1 MPKLVRVRY
10 DRKKM
15 EAACRDGTFPEPEAR
30 EVIGKTDYNEVD
42 LDEIAWIFFQQIKKE
57 QVSLIE

>member
-15 EAACRDGTFPEPEAR
+15 EDACRHGTFPEPESK
-30 EVIGKTDYNEVD
+30 EVIGNADYNEVD